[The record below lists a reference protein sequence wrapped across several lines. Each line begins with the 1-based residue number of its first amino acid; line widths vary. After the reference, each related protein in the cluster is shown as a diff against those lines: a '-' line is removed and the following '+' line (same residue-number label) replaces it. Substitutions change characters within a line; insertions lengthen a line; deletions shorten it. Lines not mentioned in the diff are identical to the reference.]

1 MLTSKM
7 ANLLSTKSENILFS
21 DDEKLKNVSNF
32 I

>member
-7 ANLLSTKSENILFS
+7 ANLLSTKPENILFS

>member
-7 ANLLSTKSENILFS
+7 TNLLSTKSENILFS